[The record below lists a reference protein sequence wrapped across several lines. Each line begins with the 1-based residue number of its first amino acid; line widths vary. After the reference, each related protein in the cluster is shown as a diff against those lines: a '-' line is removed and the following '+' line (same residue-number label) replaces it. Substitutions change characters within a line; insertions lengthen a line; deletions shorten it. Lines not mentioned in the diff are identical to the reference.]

1 MLVLALAAAAG
12 ASATAAWL
20 FDRRRAR
27 RRNEQGECGA
37 CGVSWAETP
46 SGDPYL
52 IHGRLVCEDCAEKA
66 KRRMPWELGALA
78 GWAALITGFVVTTLA
93 TCSAKD
99 VSFFIAASTGVVV
112 LGTVQLM
119 KLANRRAQ
127 RRIAA
132 GEFPDFN
139 AVGPE
144 TNTDAKAALTEGPP
158 VAPDRLP

>member
-1 MLVLALAAAAG
+1 MLVLALTSAAG
-12 ASATAAWL
+12 AAVLAWL
-20 FDRRRAR
+20 VDQRRCR

-78 GWAALITGFVVTTLA
+78 GWAALLTGLAVTTLA
-93 TCSAKD
+93 TGSAKD
-99 VSFFIAASTGVVV
+99 AAFFIAGSMGVVV

-119 KLANRRAQ
+119 KLANRNAQ

-139 AVGPE
+139 ALVPE
-144 TNTDAKAALTEGPP
+144 TNTDAKAALDDGPA
-158 VAPDRLP
+158 V